1 MEDKTLNFEDIIG
14 HDFVK
19 KQIEKS
25 INCGKFFH
33 AHIICGEDG
42 IGKSIIARIAAQ
54 TLLNKRKDKDYADII
69 EYRGIKGKKSIG
81 VNEVRMLT
89 EEINKKPVEG
99 DKKVIIVYNAQ
110 NITAD
115 GQNAFLKNIE
125 EPPSGVFIMLL
136 CDNLESILDTIKSRC
151 QIYKLNRLSE
161 GEMYLFL
168 NKYYKKLNKEQLKPI
183 LAFSDGI
190 PGRAQRFI
198 DDDSLRKIRDFTQ
211 TILSNLSG
219 KRKDEVLKYES
230 FLMQYKDEWQ
240 EVFTCFL
247 TYIRD
252 AMIYKETGKEEL
264 IINIDKYNF
273 IQKIS
278 ETFSYNKLGSIIEII
293 KDCRQKLNCNV
304 NNALVFDYML
314 LKMQEV

>member
-89 EEINKKPVEG
+89 EEINKKHVEG

-168 NKYYKKLNKEQLKPI
+168 NKYYKKLSKEQLKPI

>member
-14 HDFVK
+14 HDLVK

-25 INCGKFFH
+25 IKCGKFFH

-42 IGKSIIARIAAQ
+42 IGKSIIACTAAR
-54 TLLNKRKDKDYADII
+54 TLLNKKEDKDYADII

-110 NITAD
+110 NITSD

-125 EPPSGVFIMLL
+125 EPPFGVFIILL
-136 CDNLESILDTIKSRC
+136 CDNLENILGTVRSRC
-151 QIYKLNRLSE
+151 QIHKLNRLSQKE
-161 GEMYLFL
+161 ILLFL
-168 NKYYKKLNKEQLKPI
+168 NKYYKGLSPEKLKPI

-190 PGRAQRFI
+190 PGRAQRFME
-198 DDDSLRKIRDFTQ
+198 DDSLMKMRDLTQ
-211 TILSNLSG
+211 NVLLSVSD

-230 FLMQYKDEWQ
+230 FLMRYKDEWQ
-240 EVFTCFL
+240 EMFTCFL

-252 AMIYKETGKEEL
+252 AMIYKETRKEDF
-264 IINIDKYNF
+264 IINIDKYDF

-278 ETFSYNKLGSIIEII
+278 ETFSYKKLDNII
-293 KDCRQKLNCNV
+293 KIIKNCRQKLNCNV

>member
-19 KQIEKS
+19 RQIEKS
-25 INCGKFFH
+25 INSGKFFH

-42 IGKSIIARIAAQ
+42 IGKSIIARTAAQ
-54 TLLNKRKDKDYADII
+54 TLLNKKEDKDYADII

-81 VNEVRMLT
+81 VNEIRMLT

-99 DKKVIIVYNAQ
+99 DKKIIIVYNAQ

-125 EPPSGVFIMLL
+125 EPPPGVFIILL
-136 CDNLESILDTIKSRC
+136 CDNLKGILDTIKSRC
-151 QIYKLNRLSE
+151 QIHKLNRLSE
-161 GEMYLFL
+161 DEMCLFL
-168 NKYYKKLNKEQLKPI
+168 KKYCKQLSNEQLKPV

-198 DDDSLRKIRDFTQ
+198 DDDSLREIRDFTQ
-211 TILSNLSG
+211 TILSNLSD
-219 KRKDEVLKYES
+219 KRKDGVLKYES

-252 AMIYKETGKEEL
+252 AMVYKETGKEEL

-293 KDCRQKLNCNV
+293 KDCRQKLNSNV

>member
-168 NKYYKKLNKEQLKPI
+168 NKYYKKLSKEQLKPI